1 MAENVPRSVEKQL
14 ATLQASVEANVDMIL
29 ARLEALER
37 ASDSHTQSIEAI
49 SAQVNSIATRFSFM
63 FDEAPTAM
71 PPAMPTAAPPA
82 MPPAM
87 PTTAPPAMPPAML
100 TAAPPAMPPA
110 MLTAA
115 PPAMP
120 PAMPT
125 TAPPAMPP
133 AMPTTAPRE
142 FSLAD
147 VIPDDAF
154 ESGRAPPALRYN
166 IDNLGDAPIEVVEQ
180 FFRLR
185 GNDMAK

>member
-87 PTTAPPAMPPAML
+87 PTTAP
-100 TAAPPAMPPA
+100 
-110 MLTAA
+110 
-115 PPAMP
+115 
-120 PAMPT
+120 
-125 TAPPAMPP
+125 
-133 AMPTTAPRE
+133 RE